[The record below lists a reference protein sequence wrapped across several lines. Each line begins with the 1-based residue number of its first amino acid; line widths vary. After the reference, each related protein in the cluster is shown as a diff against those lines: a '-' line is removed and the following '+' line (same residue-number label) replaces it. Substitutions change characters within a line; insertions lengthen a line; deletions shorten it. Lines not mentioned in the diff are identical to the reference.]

1 MGHSIP
7 FSNHLG
13 SDGGDGGTLFTV
25 CRAPQWAIR
34 QLSCIHL
41 GNGCFE
47 YHGGVSILRLFFI
60 DPALVNGDNTPVW
73 FQEYYLHLIGPAIIL
88 IDALF
93 ISRAFDQ
100 MVRGAAGTI
109 ALCVAFV
116 VWTEGFV
123 GPFNDTPVGSV
134 TSGLTYPFL
143 NDMDMGGRM
152 NFYATTIATALVFYL
167 ICWAVAWGM
176 RKIRG

>member
-1 MGHSIP
+1 MAHYLLFATRRNGR
-7 FSNHLG
+7 
-13 SDGGDGGTLFTV
+13 SDSYPAFISATAVLNIMVVFLY
-25 CRAPQWAIR
+25 W
-34 QLSCIHL
+34 
-41 GNGCFE
+41 
-47 YHGGVSILRLFFI
+47 RLFFI

-100 MVRGAAGTI
+100 MVRGVAGTI

-123 GPFNDTPVGSV
+123 APFNDPPVRSV
-134 TSGLTYPFL
+134 T
-143 NDMDMGGRM
+143 
-152 NFYATTIATALVFYL
+152 
-167 ICWAVAWGM
+167 
-176 RKIRG
+176 

>member
-1 MGHSIP
+1 M
-7 FSNHLG
+7 
-13 SDGGDGGTLFTV
+13 
-25 CRAPQWAIR
+25 
-34 QLSCIHL
+34 
-41 GNGCFE
+41 
-47 YHGGVSILRLFFI
+47 
-60 DPALVNGDNTPVW
+60 NGDNTPVW

-88 IDALF
+88 IEALF

-100 MVRGAAGTI
+100 MLWGMSVTV

-176 RKIRG
+176 RKLRG